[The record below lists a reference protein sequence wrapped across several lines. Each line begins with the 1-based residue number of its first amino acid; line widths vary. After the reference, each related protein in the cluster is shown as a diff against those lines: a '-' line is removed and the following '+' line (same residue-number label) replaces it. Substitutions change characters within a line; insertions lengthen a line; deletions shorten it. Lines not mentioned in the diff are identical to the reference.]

1 MIINLKGGTMG
12 QKQTLTPKELAEELG
27 VHVVTL
33 ALARQANSK
42 SEFAS
47 LPFVRIGR
55 RIFYRR
61 EDVDGFL
68 KGHTATGGGARA
80 AE

>member
-1 MIINLKGGTMG
+1 MD
-12 QKQTLTPKELAEELG
+12 QKQILSPEELAAELG
-27 VHVVTL
+27 VHIVTL

-55 RIFYRR
+55 KIFYRR
-61 EDVDGFL
+61 EDVDTFL
-68 KGHTATGGGARA
+68 QEHVVSGGGTK
-80 AE
+80 